1 MMRYVA
7 KRERAPHREGQ
18 RTTLRVPAELVAE
31 ADDLAREIGTSSNDA
46 LIRLAERGA
55 DARRRAAVAARLAEQ
70 RRAAVFRTGFSDAI
84 EFPSAEE
91 LRDAMLSGRVDES

>member
-1 MMRYVA
+1 MMRCVA

-18 RTTLRVPAELVAE
+18 RTTLRVPAELLAE

-55 DARRRAAVAARLAEQ
+55 QARRRAASAASLAER
-70 RRAAVFRTGFSDAI
+70 RRAAVFRTGFADAL
-84 EFPSAEE
+84 EFPSPEE
-91 LRDAMLSGRVDES
+91 LRQAMRSGRVDES